1 MMIDE
6 AIDFCKEKSKNI
18 KLKTE
23 PQTFVM
29 IADMLE
35 KLKAIENGF
44 TDDLLNMG
52 FTKGYSKAINDY
64 NEALHEEIGKYQFP
78 VEKID
83 EIADRLKR
91 WWDNAK

>member
-1 MMIDE
+1 M
-6 AIDFCKEKSKNI
+6 
-18 KLKTE
+18 
-23 PQTFVM
+23 
-29 IADMLE
+29 
-35 KLKAIENGF
+35 
-44 TDDLLNMG
+44 LNMG

>member
-35 KLKAIENGF
+35 ELKAIENGF

-52 FTKGYSKAINDY
+52 YTKGYNKAICDCIDMFADWYGYGYETQGYYRLLQQLKGGIGND
-64 NEALHEEIGKYQFP
+64 K
-78 VEKID
+78 
-83 EIADRLKR
+83 
-91 WWDNAK
+91 